1 MRRAM
6 PTNHE
11 TEDGSMGRKPRGS
24 KARPSQS
31 TTPWRAILG
40 DGRPTESQLIALMAA
55 ILANRPISEL
65 TQGLDQSRDYAW
77 PCERHA
83 PPD

>member
-1 MRRAM
+1 M
-6 PTNHE
+6 T
-11 TEDGSMGRKPRGS
+11 RKARGS
-24 KARPSQS
+24 TARPSQS
-31 TTPWRAILG
+31 AALWRAILG

-65 TQGLDQSRDYAW
+65 TKGWDQSRVDAW

-83 PPD
+83 PPN

>member
-1 MRRAM
+1 MA
-6 PTNHE
+6 
-11 TEDGSMGRKPRGS
+11 RKTRGS
-24 KARPSQS
+24 KTRPSQP

-40 DGRPTESQLIALMAA
+40 DGPPTESQLIALMAA

-65 TQGLDQSRDYAW
+65 VRASDQSRDDAW

-83 PPD
+83 APD

>member
-1 MRRAM
+1 MARKIRR
-6 PTNHE
+6 P
-11 TEDGSMGRKPRGS
+11 

-31 TTPWRAILG
+31 ATPWRAILG
-40 DGRPTESQLIALMAA
+40 DGPPTESQAIALMVA

-65 TQGLDQSRDYAW
+65 ITAWDKSRDDAW

-83 PPD
+83 APDSPARRAQRQ